1 MEPTYGHQSGAG
13 PGAPSP
19 IGEASFDTEQ
29 EKKHRI
35 GRIIALVFVYVFPA
49 FLMGPEGGFYFHVPD
64 FFFLIPDSFYELIWW
79 GAVGVQVYF
88 LLNPLQNRPQTFVYG
103 HRNWFVEGLLYFFA
117 VLFALG
123 ANPGAFPGLYALP
136 PAVARVVFLIIDVIP
151 ILFIVGRSSV
161 VIDGPGKRVIRLGLI
176 PKVRSF
182 DDVEG
187 LGKLEV
193 RVVNRGYSHFHL
205 VLFFRDGKHWRL
217 KPMDAAVIP
226 AEAARVTQATGLPNR
241 PPAG

>member
-1 MEPTYGHQSGAG
+1 MDPSYGNAAG
-13 PGAPSP
+13 PSP

-29 EKKHRI
+29 EKKWRVA
-35 GRIIALVFVYVFPA
+35 RIIALVFVYVFPA
-49 FLMGPEGGFYFHVPD
+49 FFTGPEGGIYFHVPD
-64 FFFLIPDSFYELIWW
+64 LLFLIPDSLYELIWW

-88 LLNPLQNRPQTFVYG
+88 LMNPLQNRPKTFVYG
-103 HRNWFVEGLLYFFA
+103 HRNWVAEGLFYFFA
-117 VLFALG
+117 VLVALG
-123 ANPGAFPGLYALP
+123 ANPAAFPGLYALP
-136 PAVARVVFLIIDVIP
+136 PAAASVIFLIIDVIP
-151 ILFIVGRSSV
+151 ILFITVRGSV
-161 VIDGPGKRVIRLGLI
+161 IIDGQGKKVISLGLI

-193 RVVNRGYSHFHL
+193 RVVNRGYSHFFL

-217 KPMDAAVIP
+217 KPMDAASIP

-241 PPAG
+241 PPAGA